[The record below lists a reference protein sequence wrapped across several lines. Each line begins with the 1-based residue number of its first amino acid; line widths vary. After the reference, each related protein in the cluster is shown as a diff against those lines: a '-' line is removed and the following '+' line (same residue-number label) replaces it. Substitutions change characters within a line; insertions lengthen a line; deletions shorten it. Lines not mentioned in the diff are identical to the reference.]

1 MVDVTASE
9 GIALR
14 VAANDTVLEP
24 LPREEKRERLQR
36 VDEIHEIKEA
46 IERGVYCVSASE
58 LADAILR
65 TASRKLI
72 RADAA

>member
-1 MVDVTASE
+1 MVDVTTSD

-24 LPREEKRERLQR
+24 LPREEKRGRLRR
-36 VDEIHEIKEA
+36 VNEIHEIKEA
-46 IERGVYCVSASE
+46 IERGVYSVPASE

-65 TASRKLI
+65 TAR
-72 RADAA
+72 RAN

>member
-1 MVDVTASE
+1 MVDVTTSE

-36 VDEIHEIKEA
+36 VHEIKEA
-46 IERGVYCVSASE
+46 IERGVYCVPAGE

-65 TASRKLI
+65 TAR
-72 RADAA
+72 RAN